1 MDTKLLSLN
10 SLLEYMNI
18 SREEILFIGD
28 CENDY
33 TMFMKLKILLV
44 WVMEVKGKKT
54 YDIYNTNNNNNSGV
68 TESIYHFV
76 R

>member
-44 WVMEVKGKKT
+44 
-54 YDIYNTNNNNNSGV
+54 
-68 TESIYHFV
+68 
-76 R
+76 